1 MQKTKIEI
9 LLSEYENFSH
19 ILDCM
24 TDDNAI
30 HKLEGKLNNIH
41 NQLESMV
48 GGKYAKVLENYNHNS
63 KLRQKIIE
71 KLKKND

>member
-9 LLSEYENFSH
+9 LLSEYESFSH
-19 ILDCM
+19 ILNCM

-30 HKLEGKLNNIH
+30 YRLEAKLDYIH

-48 GGKYAKVLENYNHNS
+48 GGKYAKILENYNHNS